1 MAWNLRMEVSLIK
14 KDIQFMNIQASLY
27 PSEEAMKIVHNCSEI
42 SKGNSETIVGTSSSP
57 D

>member
-27 PSEEAMKIVHNCSEI
+27 PSGETMKIVHNCSEI